1 VVPIIPV
8 ISVIAE
14 ITGTLDMHLTPAM
27 QNFILHW
34 GDMGAKW
41 GVNRS
46 VAQIHALLHIAA
58 DPLTAEDIAETLG
71 LARSNVSTALKELLG
86 WKLVKSTRA
95 LGDRRDQFTSIQD
108 MFDLAS
114 VVIEGRR
121 EREYAPTIAALRD
134 VAAQA
139 DGDAT
144 PAHVKKRMQ
153 DTLATMQMFDDW
165 YRDIARL
172 PRGVQLA
179 AIKLGARIAR
189 FLPK

>member
-1 VVPIIPV
+1 
-8 ISVIAE
+8 
-14 ITGTLDMHLTPAM
+14 MHLTPAM

-71 LARSNVSTALKELLG
+71 LA
-86 WKLVKSTRA
+86 A

>member
-1 VVPIIPV
+1 
-8 ISVIAE
+8 
-14 ITGTLDMHLTPAM
+14 MHLTPAM

-46 VAQIHALLHIAA
+46 VAQVHALLHISP

-134 VAAQA
+134 VAAEA
-139 DGDAT
+139 EGDAT
-144 PAHVKKRMQ
+144 PDHVKKRMQ

-172 PRGVQLA
+172 PRGVQMA
-179 AIKLGARIAR
+179 AMKLGARIAR

>member
-1 VVPIIPV
+1 M
-8 ISVIAE
+8 
-14 ITGTLDMHLTPAM
+14 DLTPAM

-46 VAQIHALLHIAA
+46 VAQIHALLHIAPE
-58 DPLTAEDIAETLG
+58 PLTAEDIAETLG
-71 LARSNVSTALKELLG
+71 LARSNVSTGLKELLG
-86 WKLVKSTRA
+86 WKLVKSSRS

-108 MFDLAS
+108 MFDLAT
-114 VVIEGRR
+114 VVIDGRR
-121 EREYAPTIAALRD
+121 QREFTPTIDALRR
-134 VAAQA
+134 VAAEA
-139 DGDAT
+139 EGDAT
-144 PAHVKKRMQ
+144 PAHVRHRMKE
-153 DTLATMQMFDDW
+153 TLDTMQMFDDW

-179 AIKLGARIAR
+179 AMKLGARIAR